1 MTGRGDP
8 SLQPIFLPGPAG
20 AIFGVYRLPVRGPAR
35 LAVLFLP
42 PFAEEMNKSR
52 RMFTL
57 AAQAL
62 ARDGIASLAI
72 DLHGTGD
79 SAGDFAEARWET
91 WQSEVAASCAWLRE
105 RGHENV
111 VLVGLRMGG
120 LLALDI
126 ARKLVGLERIIL
138 WQPVLAG
145 EGLVTQF
152 LRMDV
157 AAQMLT
163 QVDARSSTDALRKRL
178 QSGET
183 VEVAGYA
190 LAPELVSAIESLK
203 LETLP
208 SDSTPPIDWIEIV
221 PDASRRGTPAGLRV
235 REVWQSRGLSVRHR
249 IVAGPPFWSSV
260 EIAVAP
266 DLVQATLDALETP
279 A

>member
-1 MTGRGDP
+1 M
-8 SLQPIFLPGPAG
+8 FLPGPAG
-20 AIFGVYRLPVRGPAR
+20 AIFGIYRSPARGPVKRA
-35 LAVLFLP
+35 ALFLP

-57 AAQAL
+57 AAHAFG
-62 ARDGIASLAI
+62 RNGMASLVV

-79 SAGDFAEARWET
+79 SAGEFAEARWET
-91 WQSEVAASCAWLRE
+91 WQSEAAASYTWLRE

-126 ARKLVGLERIIL
+126 ARKLPALERIVL

-157 AAQMLT
+157 AAQMLA
-163 QVDARSSTDALRKRL
+163 QADARSSTDALRKRL

-190 LAPELVSAIESLK
+190 LAPELVAAIESLN
-203 LETLP
+203 LESLAA
-208 SDSTPPIDWIEIV
+208 DSTPPIEWIEVV
-221 PDASRRGTPAGLRV
+221 PDASRSGAPGGLRV
-235 REVWQSRGLSVRHR
+235 RQIWQARGLSVRHQV
-249 IVAGPPFWSSV
+249 VAGPPFWSSV

-266 DLVQATLDALETP
+266 DLIQATMGALETP